1 MPSEE
6 LTAALRERLV
16 GKRASVAVIG
26 LGYVGL
32 PLAAAAADVG
42 HTVVGVDVS
51 RRRVDEINAGT
62 STIDDVP
69 SEVVRRLVKAG
80 RLRAT
85 SDYSALADVD
95 VAVIAVPTPIDEYRV
110 PDLSFVKEA
119 AQALAPVMKR
129 GSMVILESTTYPGTT
144 EEILVPALRAHG
156 KIAGEDVFVG
166 YSPERIDPGN
176 KAWTLTNTP
185 KIVSGLTQESLD
197 LAVAWYGS
205 FIERLVPVSSLRTAE
220 IAKVFENIFRIV
232 NIALVNEFQMICD
245 GFDID
250 VWEVIAACST
260 KPYGFM
266 PFYPGPGLGGHCV
279 PVDPFYLAWKARE
292 KHVNTEFIELAGR
305 INHQMPGYVVAKVA
319 RLLNRSRKALLG
331 ARVALIGVAYKKN
344 SSDVRESAAIRIIE
358 LLKREG
364 ADVTYHDPLV
374 PVIAVE
380 GTRFESRPLSAAY
393 LSAQDAILIVTDHD
407 KIDWTLILQYSP
419 IVVDTRNVIG
429 RLPSS
434 PNYRAAGKKGSA
446 ARRPDADGASPRA
459 RSGRESAGGRT
470 TRRRS

>member
-1 MPSEE
+1 MGGEGLS
-6 LTAALRERLV
+6 AGLRERLD
-16 GKRASVAVIG
+16 GRRAAVAVIG

-32 PLAAAAADVG
+32 PLATAAAEAG
-42 HTVVGVDVS
+42 HTIVGVDLS
-51 RRRVDEINAGT
+51 QRRVDQVNAGI
-62 STIDDVP
+62 STIEDIP
-69 SEVVRRLVKAG
+69 SAVVAKLVSAG

-85 SDYSALADVD
+85 SDYSELKDVD

-110 PDLSFVKEA
+110 PDLTFVRA
-119 AQALAPVMKR
+119 AAESLARVMKR
-129 GSMVILESTTYPGTT
+129 GSLVILESTSYPGTT
-144 EEILVPALRAHG
+144 EEILVPALRAQG
-156 KIAGEDVFVG
+156 KIPGEDVFVG

-176 KAWTLTNTP
+176 KTWTITNTP
-185 KIVSGLTQESLD
+185 KIVSGLNKESLD
-197 LAVAWYGS
+197 LTQAWYGS
-205 FIERLVPVSSLRTAE
+205 FIDRLVPVSSLKTAE

-245 GFDID
+245 SFEID

-319 RLLNRSRKALLG
+319 SVLNRGGKALLG
-331 ARVALIGVAYKKN
+331 AQVALIGVAYKKN
-344 SSDVRESAAIRIIE
+344 TSDVRESSAIRIIE

-364 ADVTYHDPLV
+364 ADVSYHDPLV
-374 PVIAVE
+374 PSIAVE
-380 GTRFESRPLSAAY
+380 QHDFASHPLTAAY
-393 LSAQDAILIVTDHD
+393 LSSQDAILIVADHD
-407 KIDWTLILQYSP
+407 AIDWSLISLYSS

-429 RLPSS
+429 RMQSS
-434 PNYRAAGKKGSA
+434 ATHQEIKA
-446 ARRPDADGASPRA
+446 
-459 RSGRESAGGRT
+459 
-470 TRRRS
+470 

>member
-1 MPSEE
+1 MGGEGLS
-6 LTAALRERLV
+6 AGLRERLD
-16 GKRASVAVIG
+16 GRRAAVAVIG

-32 PLAAAAADVG
+32 PLATAAAEAG
-42 HTVVGVDVS
+42 HTIVGVDLS
-51 RRRVDEINAGT
+51 QRRVDQVNAGI
-62 STIDDVP
+62 STIEDIP
-69 SEVVRRLVKAG
+69 SAVVAKLVSAG

-85 SDYSALADVD
+85 SDYSELKDVD

-110 PDLSFVKEA
+110 PDLTFVRA
-119 AQALAPVMKR
+119 AAESLARVMKR
-129 GSMVILESTTYPGTT
+129 GSLVILESTSYPGTT
-144 EEILVPALRAHG
+144 EEILVPALRAQG
-156 KIAGEDVFVG
+156 KIPGEDVFVG

-176 KAWTLTNTP
+176 KTWTITNTP
-185 KIVSGLTQESLD
+185 KIVSGLNKESLD
-197 LAVAWYGS
+197 LTQAWYGS
-205 FIERLVPVSSLRTAE
+205 FIDRLVPVFSLKTAE

-245 GFDID
+245 SFEID

-319 RLLNRSRKALLG
+319 SVLNRGGKALLG
-331 ARVALIGVAYKKN
+331 AQVALIGVAYKKN
-344 SSDVRESAAIRIIE
+344 TSDVRESSAIRIIE

-364 ADVTYHDPLV
+364 ADVSYHDPLV
-374 PVIAVE
+374 PSIAVE
-380 GTRFESRPLSAAY
+380 QHDFASHPLTAAY
-393 LSAQDAILIVTDHD
+393 LSSQDAILIVADHD
-407 KIDWTLILQYSP
+407 AIDWSLISLYSS

-429 RLPSS
+429 RMQSS
-434 PNYRAAGKKGSA
+434 ATHQEIKA
-446 ARRPDADGASPRA
+446 
-459 RSGRESAGGRT
+459 
-470 TRRRS
+470 

>member
-1 MPSEE
+1 MRREE
-6 LTAALRERLV
+6 PTTLRERLE
-16 GKRASVAVIG
+16 GRRAAVAVIG

-32 PLAAAAADVG
+32 PLATAAAEAG
-42 HTVVGVDVS
+42 HTVIGVDVS
-51 RRRVDEINAGT
+51 ERRVDDINAGT

-69 SEVVRRLVKAG
+69 SEVVRRLVSSG

-85 SDYSALADVD
+85 TEYSELADVD

-110 PDLSFVKEA
+110 PDLSFVRNA

-129 GSMVILESTTYPGTT
+129 GSLVILESTSYPGTT
-144 EEILVPALRAHG
+144 EEILIPALRAQG
-156 KIAGEDVFVG
+156 KSAGDDVFVG

-176 KAWTLTNTP
+176 KIWTITNTP
-185 KIVSGLTQESLD
+185 KIVAGLSAESLE
-197 LAVAWYGS
+197 LTVAFYGS
-205 FIERLVPVSSLRTAE
+205 FVERLVPVSSLKTAE

-245 GFDID
+245 SFDID

-305 INHQMPGYVVAKVA
+305 INHQMPSYVVAKVA
-319 RLLNRSRKALLG
+319 RLLNRSGKALLG

-364 ADVTYHDPLV
+364 SDVTYHDPGV
-374 PVIAVE
+374 PIIGVE
-380 GTRFESRPLSAAY
+380 GSDFKSRPLTAAY
-393 LSAQDAILIVTDHD
+393 LSSQDAIVIITDHD
-407 KIDWTLILQYSP
+407 KIDWTLVVPHSHL
-419 IVVDTRNVIG
+419 VVDTRNVIA
-429 RLPSS
+429 RLTSS
-434 PNYRAAGKKGSA
+434 ANHPAAKRQVAGE
-446 ARRPDADGASPRA
+446 RRPRDSGNSPRPKS
-459 RSGRESAGGRT
+459 RRESARAHT
-470 TRRRS
+470 THAKS